1 MLQTKKALNNERE
14 IFMNNLKIAIQEIL
28 TEKVSLS
35 TRAGA
40 PIVKTTQRGDWK
52 KKIENALVL
61 DLQDTLAEIEQFVIA
76 GKSADGVVM
85 SFEHPD
91 MLENEFS
98 EIPVQFE
105 VKMKNLDYETE
116 NEIDAYEFEQLEKE
130 RIKAEKEKAKAEKIK
145 RDTVRYAKIKAEKEA
160 LEKEALEKLTK
171 ATE

>member
-1 MLQTKKALNNERE
+1 MK
-14 IFMNNLKIAIQEIL
+14 NLKNAIQEIL
-28 TEKVSLS
+28 TEKVHLS

-40 PIVKTTQRGDWK
+40 PIIKTTQRSEWK
-52 KKIENALVL
+52 KKIENALIL
-61 DLQDTLAEIEQFVIA
+61 DLQNTMAEIEEFVVV
-76 GKSADGVVM
+76 GKTSDGVVM

-116 NEIDAYEFEQLEKE
+116 NEIDAYELEQLEKE
-130 RIKAEKEKAKAEKIK
+130 RAKAEKERAKAEKIK
-145 RDTVRYAKIKAEKEA
+145 ADTERRKREKE
-160 LEKEALEKLTK
+160 EREKLAK